1 MRIAVAATL
10 TDVAP
15 RVLVTE
21 ELAARGI
28 DAMRGAGLEVEERLG
43 LAPDALLK
51 AITGAAAL
59 VIRSAT
65 QVDERLLEAGS
76 DLVVVGRAGIGL
88 DNVDVEAA
96 TRRGVMVVNA
106 PQSNVLSA
114 AEHTVALLLAQA
126 RNIPQADADLKGGAW
141 NRSRWEGVELHGK
154 TLGIVGL
161 GRVGVLVAQRAHAFG
176 MQLLAFD
183 PFVSAER
190 ARQLGVAL
198 VPDLADLV
206 RQADFL
212 TIHLPKTRD
221 TLGLIDAELL
231 AHAKP
236 TLRIVN
242 TARGGIVDEAALADA
257 LRDGRVAGAA
267 LDVFATE
274 PTVESP
280 LFGLANVVVTPH
292 LGASTAEA
300 QDKAGQT
307 IAEQVVLALRGEFV
321 PYAVNL
327 AAKEANATV
336 QPFLPIAERLGA
348 LFAALAG
355 GVVDALEVS
364 YEGEIADYDCRVLTL
379 AVLKGALQR
388 VVDEPVSFVNA
399 PQLAASRGLSV
410 RETTSA
416 SAADYVNL
424 ITLRGRRGDD
434 AVHVAGTLFGKRA
447 APRIVGIDD
456 HSVDV
461 PPSRYML
468 VVRNVDEPGLIGA
481 VGTILGE
488 ARVNIAD
495 MDVGTNAEGAP
506 ALMAIATDTP
516 VPRAVVERLRAEPGV
531 LSARAIELD

>member
-1 MRIAVAATL
+1 VGA
-10 TDVAP
+10 

-21 ELAARGI
+21 ELAPRGI
-28 DAMRGAGLEVEERLG
+28 DAMRAAGLEFDVRLG
-43 LAPDALLK
+43 LSPEELLDAV
-51 AITGAAAL
+51 AGAAAL

-65 QVDERLLEAGS
+65 RVDEAVLEAGR
-76 DLVVVGRAGIGL
+76 DLAVVGRAGIGL
-88 DNVDVEAA
+88 DNVDVETA
-96 TRRGVMVVNA
+96 TRRGIMVVNA

-114 AEHTVALLLAQA
+114 AEHTIALLLAQA
-126 RNIPQADADLKGGAW
+126 RNIPQADRDLKDGSW

-161 GRVGVLVAQRAHAFG
+161 GRVGLLVAQRAHAFG
-176 MQLLAFD
+176 MHLLAYD

-190 ARQLGVAL
+190 ARQLGVSL
-198 VPDLADLV
+198 VGDLGDLV

-212 TIHLPKTRD
+212 TIHLPKTPD
-221 TLGLIDAELL
+221 TLGLVGAELL
-231 AHAKP
+231 QHAKP
-236 TLRIVN
+236 SLRIVN

-257 LRDGRVAGAA
+257 LRAGRIAGAA
-267 LDVFATE
+267 LDVFASE

-280 LFGLANVVVTPH
+280 LFELANVVVTPH

-327 AAKEANATV
+327 SATEANTTV
-336 QPFLPIAERLGA
+336 QPFLPLAERLGRLFTA
-348 LFAALAG
+348 LSG
-355 GVVDALEVS
+355 GVVDTLEVA

-379 AVLKGALQR
+379 AVLKGVLQPI
-388 VVDEPVSFVNA
+388 VDEPVSFVNA
-399 PQLAASRGLSV
+399 PQLAESRGLSV
-410 RETTSA
+410 RETTSS

-424 ITLRGRRGDD
+424 VTLRGRHGTE

-447 APRIVGIDD
+447 QPRIVGIDD

-461 PPSRYML
+461 PPTRHM
-468 VVRNVDEPGLIGA
+468 VIVRNVDEPGMIGA
-481 VGTILGE
+481 VGRILGD
-488 ARVNIAD
+488 AGINIAD

-506 ALMAIATDTP
+506 ALMAIATATA
-516 VPRAVVERLRAEPGV
+516 VPRDAVERLRAEPGV
-531 LSARAIELD
+531 LDARAVELD